1 MHASGFAIGH
11 HGEILQGV
19 FRGEDSRLH
28 RGLVTLPFPPRY
40 SIAVAEPIDG
50 IEVLVRPK
58 HKTKSGAAARLLL
71 GGIGY
76 TGRGIKVTVN
86 SNIPEGF
93 GLGSSTTDVVATI
106 RATARLLGLQLEA
119 STIFRLAVRAEVASD
134 GTMFTGNPRL
144 VCPREGTVLER
155 FESRIP
161 EFSLISVN
169 VAPNHPVDTLAHP
182 PTRYTGDEIREFGDL
197 RKLLRRA
204 LENGSLDELGEMAT
218 RSAVIN
224 QRYLPQPHFD
234 SLLEL
239 SQSTNA
245 FGLQVAHSGRMVG
258 MFLDPRLEKEDKSVE
273 HIQREL
279 LRLNLFSEFF
289 RSGQTSV

>member
-1 MHASGFAIGH
+1 MRGSGFAIGH

-19 FRGEDSRLH
+19 FRDEDNRLH

-50 IEVLVRPK
+50 IEVLVSPK
-58 HKTKSGAAARLLL
+58 HKTKSREAARLVLDEN
-71 GGIGY
+71 GY
-76 TGRGIKVTVN
+76 SGMGIKLTLN
-86 SNIPEGF
+86 SNIQEGF

-106 RATARLLGLQLEA
+106 RATASLLGLQLKV
-119 STIFRLAVRAEVASD
+119 STIFRLAVRAEAASD

-155 FESRIP
+155 FERRIP

-169 VAPNHPVDTLAHP
+169 VAPNRPVDTLAHP
-182 PTRYTGDEIREFGDL
+182 PNRYTGDEIKEFGEL

-204 LENGSLDELGEMAT
+204 LENGSLGDLGEIAT

-224 QRYLPQPHFD
+224 QRYLPQPHFH

-239 SQSTNA
+239 SQSTSA

>member
-1 MHASGFAIGH
+1 MDGPAVKSTRSC
-11 HGEILQGV
+11 HG
-19 FRGEDSRLH
+19 
-28 RGLVTLPFPPRY
+28 TTPPER
-40 SIAVAEPIDG
+40 
-50 IEVLVRPK
+50 
-58 HKTKSGAAARLLL
+58 
-71 GGIGY
+71 
-76 TGRGIKVTVN
+76 
-86 SNIPEGF
+86 
-93 GLGSSTTDVVATI
+93 
-106 RATARLLGLQLEA
+106 
-119 STIFRLAVRAEVASD
+119 
-134 GTMFTGNPRL
+134 PRL
-144 VCPREGTVLER
+144 V
-155 FESRIP
+155 
-161 EFSLISVN
+161 
-169 VAPNHPVDTLAHP
+169 A
-182 PTRYTGDEIREFGDL
+182 Y
-197 RKLLRRA
+197 
-204 LENGSLDELGEMAT
+204 DELGEMAT